1 MEKVENLLYNN
12 LKSLENNLI
21 RLINNNSKE
30 NTSTKFR
37 FSRNLFLK
45 NKNKTSS
52 NFNIYKN
59 PNLSD
64 YNFIDTPNKKEE
76 LFKSDINQI
85 NNKKTVFENSFQFE
99 QNFMRKKNYKNNT
112 SEIFSAKSCDKKI
125 YPKIINRLNL
135 SKIKKRKIDY
145 IKNKFLLMQKNY
157 YKELFKKEELESFSN
172 YSRKIN
178 SFLGK
183 IENKYNN
190 IDKLIKYYLEQDN
203 SNAHL
208 KKNKVDNF
216 SISSYKNFDGY
227 HTKKNNYNI
236 IKIKKCN
243 SPNIIKSSNYLL
255 LDNKNNIRSKI
266 NYSIKKSKE
275 NKENKKNEEHNGNY
289 KLNENDKIIDDNYN
303 EYLKGIIT
311 SSESNKSKS
320 EKNKSIQFDLF

>member
-1 MEKVENLLYNN
+1 MK
-12 LKSLENNLI
+12 
-21 RLINNNSKE
+21 LINNNSKE
-30 NTSTKFR
+30 NTSTKFH
-37 FSRNLFLK
+37 FSRNLLLK

-59 PNLSD
+59 PNPSD
-64 YNFIDTPNKKEE
+64 YNSIDTPNKKEE
-76 LFKSDINQI
+76 LFKSDINSI
-85 NNKKTVFENSFQFE
+85 NSKKTIFENSFQFE
-99 QNFMRKKNYKNNT
+99 QNFLSRINYKKN
-112 SEIFSAKSCDKKI
+112 SREIFSAKSCDKKI

-208 KKNKVDNF
+208 KKNKVNNF

-255 LDNKNNIRSKI
+255 LDNKNNIRSKK
-266 NYSIKKSKE
+266 NYTIKKSKE
-275 NKENKKNEEHNGNY
+275 NKKR
-289 KLNENDKIIDDNYN
+289 
-303 EYLKGIIT
+303 
-311 SSESNKSKS
+311 
-320 EKNKSIQFDLF
+320 